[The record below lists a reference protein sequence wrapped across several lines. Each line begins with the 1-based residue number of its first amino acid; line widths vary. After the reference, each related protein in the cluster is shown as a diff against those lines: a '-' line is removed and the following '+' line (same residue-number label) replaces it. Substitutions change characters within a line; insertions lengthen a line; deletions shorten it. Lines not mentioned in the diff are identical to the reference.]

1 MLSHFIFDNF
11 IRAFT
16 QYCAQSLFLMHS
28 FMVFY
33 FKSLNEG
40 LGKEPFRVM
49 VIERARCLTVFLKTG
64 ETV

>member
-16 QYCAQSLFLMHS
+16 QGILCTKLAPDAFIHGFL
-28 FMVFY
+28 
-33 FKSLNEG
+33 SLNEG
-40 LGKEPFRVM
+40 LGKEPFRIM

-64 ETV
+64 LTV